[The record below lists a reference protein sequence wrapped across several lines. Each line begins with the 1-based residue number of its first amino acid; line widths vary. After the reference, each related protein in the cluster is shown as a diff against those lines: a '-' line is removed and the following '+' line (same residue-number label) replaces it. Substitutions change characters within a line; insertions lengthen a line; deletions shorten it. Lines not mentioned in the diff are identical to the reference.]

1 MSQIKRK
8 WSVLPKEKQKILI
21 EKTITFFAN
30 ERDQEIGI
38 ISAEEILDFFTE
50 HLYTEIY
57 NTAIDDSK
65 KLLHKRFEDL
75 EFDLDLLVNK

>member
-65 KLLHKRFEDL
+65 KLLRKRLEDL
-75 EFDLDLLVNK
+75 EFDLDLLINK

>member
-1 MSQIKRK
+1 MTTIKRK

-21 EKTITFFAN
+21 EKTISYFAN

-65 KLLHKRFEDL
+65 KLLRKRSEDL
-75 EFDLDLLVNK
+75 EFDFDLLVNK